1 MPPVRA
7 MSSHQRRKLC
17 LVLAAYACVTLALL
31 AELIWL

>member
-7 MSSHQRRKLC
+7 MSSQQRRKLW
-17 LVLAAYACVTLALL
+17 LVLAGYTVVTLALL

>member
-7 MSSHQRRKLC
+7 MSPLQRRKLWIA
-17 LVLAAYACVTLALL
+17 LAAYAGVTLALL